1 MTIARLQKRAPV
13 VTVKKCT
20 LKMGTVLFISSQ
32 QGGFTPVNF
41 ASTSSES
48 GNITNLCSNKS
59 HLKKK

>member
-1 MTIARLQKRAPV
+1 
-13 VTVKKCT
+13 
-20 LKMGTVLFISSQ
+20 MGTLLFISSQ

-59 HLKKK
+59 HLKKKWLKTDFGRGKCLTETA